1 MVKLV
6 TFYCNS
12 HHRQQRALNVAHC
25 HFNVRHSYWTGYT
38 LHLSPVLYEIMC
50 VVFNSVLY
58 WCQDAAVGGGE
69 HGDAGQHEQAENTD
83 GEA

>member
-1 MVKLV
+1 
-6 TFYCNS
+6 
-12 HHRQQRALNVAHC
+12 
-25 HFNVRHSYWTGYT
+25 
-38 LHLSPVLYEIMC
+38 MC

-69 HGDAGQHEQAENTD
+69 HGDAGQREQAENTD